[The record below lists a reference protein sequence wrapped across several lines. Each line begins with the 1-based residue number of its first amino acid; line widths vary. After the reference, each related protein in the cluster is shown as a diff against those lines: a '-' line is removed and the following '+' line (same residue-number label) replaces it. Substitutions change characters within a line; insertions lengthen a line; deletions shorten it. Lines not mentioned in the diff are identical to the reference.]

1 MIIPDQRRG
10 GVVLESVL
18 YKEVDWEMAEEVV
31 KEVGVEVVEEFDE
44 GFKLVG
50 VMKVLVLKVI
60 MEVKEF
66 MEMMMYEGVD
76 RR

>member
-1 MIIPDQRRG
+1 M
-10 GVVLESVL
+10 VLESVL

-50 VMKVLVLKVI
+50 VMNVLVLEVI
-60 MEVKEF
+60 IEVKEF

-76 RR
+76 KEVT